1 MKEKDRATDKQ
12 SRISLKDK
20 ELFIFDIEGVVLR
33 SIDDDD
39 INVDSKVVE
48 TLEKLRENGKKIAFL
63 SNISRTP
70 FFRVAEILVD
80 FGLAKSQ
87 NEVFTAGKVAV
98 EYIKQRKKKAR
109 VFVISERGL
118 IVDFEID
125 NSVELVFE
133 KPVDFVVVGMKRNIN
148 FEELNFALECI
159 LEGAELISVGYTNY
173 YRGRFGSKEGVF
185 IGDLP
190 ICEML
195 SFASGKRYIK
205 IGKPDP
211 LIFGFVLAEFGVNP
225 KFAVMVGDKLETDIK
240 GAKNLGITAVL
251 VRSSQTKKHFVPPSK
266 SFPYDKPDL
275 EIDSLDEILDYL

>member
-1 MKEKDRATDKQ
+1 MK
-12 SRISLKDK
+12 INLKEK
-20 ELFIFDIEGVVLR
+20 ELFIFDIEGVVLS
-33 SIDDDD
+33 SIDDED
-39 INVDSKVVE
+39 IAVNSKVVE
-48 TLEKLRENGKKIAFL
+48 TLEKLREKGKKIAFL

-98 EYIKQRKKKAR
+98 EYIKQRKKNAR

-118 IVDFEID
+118 IVDFEME
-125 NSVELVFE
+125 NSARLVFE
-133 KPVDFVVVGMKRNIN
+133 KPVDFVVIGMKRNIN

-173 YRGRFGSKEGVF
+173 YRGRFGSREGVF

-251 VRSSQTKKHFVPPSK
+251 VRSSQTKKHFVPPTRFLSYE
-266 SFPYDKPDL
+266 SPDISITNL
-275 EIDSLDEILDYL
+275 EEILDYL